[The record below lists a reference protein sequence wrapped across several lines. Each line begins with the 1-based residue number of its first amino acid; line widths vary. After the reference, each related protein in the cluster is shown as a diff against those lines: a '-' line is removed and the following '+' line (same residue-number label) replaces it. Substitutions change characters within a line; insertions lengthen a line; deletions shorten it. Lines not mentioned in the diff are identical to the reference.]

1 MLKTTGFLA
10 LLILALVFIY
20 VDVTEA
26 QIVKDGL
33 VAYWP
38 LDKNTIE
45 GDIAKDVIGKND
57 GAIINAKSVAG
68 KFGDALEFNGSN
80 SKVDIKGTDALNFS
94 GKKELTA
101 CAWINIAGHSGSCCD
116 PVVAQRD
123 VNSWALRYDSRD
135 AGAELEFIVCPG
147 WVGDGSNFGIPVPKT
162 GEWHYLVGVCDGK
175 QLLIYLDGVLGDKG
189 TIAFPGTITG
199 NGTATTIG
207 GASDGYFK
215 GIIDEVLIYNRAL
228 SANEIKQNFQAKG
241 LIAVD
246 SNGKLSTCW
255 GYIKEDY

>member
-1 MLKTTGFLA
+1 MLKHIK
-10 LLILALVFIY
+10 LLIHLSLTLIFICANLV
-20 VDVTEA
+20 DA

-45 GDIAKDVIGKND
+45 GDIAKDIIGKND
-57 GAIINAKSVAG
+57 GSIINAKSVAG
-68 KFGDALEFNGSN
+68 KIGEALEFNGSN
-80 SKVDIKGTDALNFS
+80 SKVDIKGTDALNFN

-101 CAWINIAGHSGSCCD
+101 AAWINIAGHSGSCCD

-123 VNSWALRYDSRD
+123 VNSWALRYDSRN

-147 WVGDGSNFGIPVPKT
+147 WVGDGAGFGIPVPKT

-175 QLLIYLDGVLGDKG
+175 QLLIYLDGELGDKG
-189 TIAFPGTITG
+189 TIAFPGTISG
-199 NGTATTIG
+199 NGSATTIG

-215 GIIDEVLIYNRAL
+215 GIIDDVLIYNRAL
-228 SANEIKQNFQAKG
+228 SENEIKQNYKSKG

-246 SNGKLSTCW
+246 SKEKLSTCW
-255 GYIKEDY
+255 GYIKDNY